1 MHDLQWRVLLESTQP
16 ILLCDNLTFHIA
28 EGFMKLIVISELKL
42 CENLIYRIDTVE
54 LGVIVKLASGFRH
67 TFANNWNGSIPP
79 NFGQRFAGIFL

>member
-54 LGVIVKLASGFRH
+54 LGVIVRLASGFRR